1 VFGILARLRKIGI
14 RILQHWVLV
23 AVAQLVLEASVAR
36 SLMIFGFFG
45 ALTGILI
52 GMVLVHHSTS
62 RDEFG
67 EFRLL
72 VVDAPRQASLFFAF
86 SE

>member
-1 VFGILARLRKIGI
+1 
-14 RILQHWVLV
+14 
-23 AVAQLVLEASVAR
+23 
-36 SLMIFGFFG
+36 MIFGFFG